1 MGYYKNAKKLDDE
14 QEFLKS
20 IIYNRYRQNSN
31 YSKIKNNME
40 FIIFLSKLDKEILNL
55 LIKAN
60 YVVEENK
67 IECLL
72 NKEIKGLHNFVEN
85 KIIICTENA
94 KRKTNYRN
102 KKNRPNKDNFKTE
115 LAIRKALRHE
125 ATHAIQKCNNN
136 KIVGDIKN
144 LEGKL
149 HQSKR
154 KSLEFSTSNFS
165 GTYEKEVE
173 AYILED
179 KPKKVKNMIKK
190 YCL

>member
-1 MGYYKNAKKLDDE
+1 
-14 QEFLKS
+14 
-20 IIYNRYRQNSN
+20 
-31 YSKIKNNME
+31 ME
-40 FIIFLSKLDKEILNL
+40 FIIFLSKLDKEILDL

-60 YVVEENK
+60 YIVVENK

-72 NKEIKGLHNFVEN
+72 NKEIKGIHNFEEN

-102 KKNRPNKDNFKTE
+102 KKQVQNKDNFKTE

-125 ATHAIQKCNNN
+125 ATHAIQKCNDN

-154 KSLEFSTSNFS
+154 KALEFSTSNFS
-165 GTYEKEVE
+165 GTYEKEIE
-173 AYILED
+173 AYIFED
-179 KPKKVKNMIKK
+179 KPKKVKKMLTK

>member
-1 MGYYKNAKKLDDE
+1 
-14 QEFLKS
+14 
-20 IIYNRYRQNSN
+20 
-31 YSKIKNNME
+31 ME
-40 FIIFLSKLDKEILNL
+40 FIIFLSKLDKEILDL

-72 NKEIKGLHNFVEN
+72 NKEIKGLHNFEKN

-102 KKNRPNKDNFKTE
+102 KKQHPNKDNFKTE

-125 ATHAIQKCNNN
+125 ATHAIQKCNKN
-136 KIVGDIKN
+136 KTVGDIKN
-144 LEGKL
+144 LENKL

-154 KSLEFSTSNFS
+154 RALEFSTSNFS
-165 GTYEKEVE
+165 GTYAKEVE

-179 KPKKVKNMIKK
+179 KPKKVKKMIKK

>member
-1 MGYYKNAKKLDDE
+1 
-14 QEFLKS
+14 
-20 IIYNRYRQNSN
+20 
-31 YSKIKNNME
+31 ME
-40 FIIFLSKLDKEILNL
+40 FIIFLSKLDTEILDL
-55 LIKAN
+55 LIKAK

-102 KKNRPNKDNFKTE
+102 KKQHLKKDNFKTE
-115 LAIRKALRHE
+115 RAIRKTLRHE

-136 KIVGDIKN
+136 KIVGNIKN

-154 KSLEFSTSNFS
+154 KALEFSTTNFS
-165 GTYEKEVE
+165 GTYAKELE
-173 AYILED
+173 AYVLEE
-179 KPKKVKNMIKK
+179 KPKKVKNLIEI

>member
-1 MGYYKNAKKLDDE
+1 
-14 QEFLKS
+14 
-20 IIYNRYRQNSN
+20 
-31 YSKIKNNME
+31 ME
-40 FIIFLSKLDKEILNL
+40 FIIFLSKLDKEILDL

-67 IECLL
+67 VECLL
-72 NKEIKGLHNFVEN
+72 NKEIKGLHNFEKN

-102 KKNRPNKDNFKTE
+102 EKQIPKKYNFKTE

-125 ATHAIQKCNNN
+125 ATHAIQKCNDN
-136 KIVGDIKN
+136 KTVGDIKK
-144 LEGKL
+144 LKTKL

-154 KSLEFSTSNFS
+154 KALEFSTSNFS
-165 GTYEKEVE
+165 GTYAKEVE
-173 AYILED
+173 AYVLED
-179 KPKKVKNMIKK
+179 KPKKVKNLIKK

>member
-1 MGYYKNAKKLDDE
+1 
-14 QEFLKS
+14 
-20 IIYNRYRQNSN
+20 
-31 YSKIKNNME
+31 ME
-40 FIIFLSKLDKEILNL
+40 FIIFLSKLDKEILDL

-60 YVVEENK
+60 YIVVENK

-72 NKEIKGLHNFVEN
+72 NKEIKGIHNFEEN

-102 KKNRPNKDNFKTE
+102 KKQVQNKDNFKTE

-136 KIVGDIKN
+136 KIVGDVKN

-154 KSLEFSTSNFS
+154 KALEFSTSNFS
-165 GTYEKEVE
+165 GTYEKEIE
-173 AYILED
+173 AYIFED
-179 KPKKVKNMIKK
+179 KPKKVKKMLTK

>member
-1 MGYYKNAKKLDDE
+1 
-14 QEFLKS
+14 
-20 IIYNRYRQNSN
+20 
-31 YSKIKNNME
+31 ME
-40 FIIFLSKLDKEILNL
+40 FIIFLSKIDKQILDL
-55 LIKAN
+55 LVKAN

-72 NKEIKGLHNFVEN
+72 NKEIKGLHNFLEN

-102 KKNRPNKDNFKTE
+102 EKKRQNKDNFKTE

-136 KIVGDIKN
+136 KTVGDIEN

-173 AYILED
+173 AYILENN
-179 KPKKVKNMIKK
+179 PK
-190 YCL
+190 

>member
-1 MGYYKNAKKLDDE
+1 
-14 QEFLKS
+14 
-20 IIYNRYRQNSN
+20 
-31 YSKIKNNME
+31 ME
-40 FIIFLSKLDKEILNL
+40 FIIFLSKLDKEILHL

-60 YVVEENK
+60 YIVEENK

-72 NKEIKGLHNFVEN
+72 NKEIKGLHNFKEN

-102 KKNRPNKDNFKTE
+102 KRQQPNKNNFKTE

-136 KIVGDIKN
+136 QTVGDIKT
-144 LEGKL
+144 LESKL
-149 HQSKR
+149 HQSK
-154 KSLEFSTSNFS
+154 KKALEFSTTNFS
-165 GTYEKEVE
+165 GNYAKELE
-173 AYILED
+173 AYVLED
-179 KPKKVKNMIKK
+179 KPKKVKNLMKE

>member
-1 MGYYKNAKKLDDE
+1 
-14 QEFLKS
+14 
-20 IIYNRYRQNSN
+20 
-31 YSKIKNNME
+31 ME
-40 FIIFLSKLDKEILNL
+40 FIIFLSKLDKEILDL

-60 YVVEENK
+60 YIVVENK

-72 NKEIKGLHNFVEN
+72 NKEIKGIHNFEEN

-102 KKNRPNKDNFKTE
+102 KKQGQNTDNFKTE

-154 KSLEFSTSNFS
+154 KALEFSTSNFS
-165 GTYEKEVE
+165 GTYEKEIE
-173 AYILED
+173 AYIFED
-179 KPKKVKNMIKK
+179 KPKKVKKMLTK

>member
-1 MGYYKNAKKLDDE
+1 
-14 QEFLKS
+14 
-20 IIYNRYRQNSN
+20 
-31 YSKIKNNME
+31 ME
-40 FIIFLSKLDKEILNL
+40 FIIFLSKLDKEILDL

-60 YVVEENK
+60 YIVEENK
-67 IECLL
+67 VECNL
-72 NKEIKGLHNFVEN
+72 NKEIKGLHNSREN

-102 KKNRPNKDNFKTE
+102 KKNANKDNFKTE
-115 LAIRKALRHE
+115 KAIRKALRHE

-136 KIVGDIKN
+136 KTVGDIKY
-144 LEGKL
+144 LENKL

-154 KSLEFSTSNFS
+154 KALEFSTSNFS
-165 GTYEKEVE
+165 GNYAKEVE

-179 KPKKVKNMIKK
+179 KPKKVKKFIEK

>member
-1 MGYYKNAKKLDDE
+1 
-14 QEFLKS
+14 
-20 IIYNRYRQNSN
+20 
-31 YSKIKNNME
+31 ME

-55 LIKAN
+55 LLKTN
-60 YVVEENK
+60 YIVEENT

-72 NKEIKGLHNFVEN
+72 NKEIKGLHDLEEN

-102 KKNRPNKDNFKTE
+102 KKQLQNKDNFKTE

-144 LEGKL
+144 LEDKL
-149 HQSKR
+149 HHSKR
-154 KSLEFSTSNFS
+154 KALDFSTSNFY
-165 GTYEKEVE
+165 GTYAKEVE

-179 KPKKVKNMIKK
+179 NPKKVKKMIKK

>member
-1 MGYYKNAKKLDDE
+1 
-14 QEFLKS
+14 
-20 IIYNRYRQNSN
+20 
-31 YSKIKNNME
+31 ME

-60 YVVEENK
+60 YIFEENK

-72 NKEIKGLHNFVEN
+72 NKEIKGLHNLEEN

-102 KKNRPNKDNFKTE
+102 KKRQPNKENFKTK

-125 ATHAIQKCNNN
+125 ATHAIQKCNKN
-136 KIVGDIKN
+136 KTVGDIKI
-144 LEGKL
+144 LEEKL
-149 HQSKR
+149 HPSK
-154 KSLEFSTSNFS
+154 KKALNFSSSNFS
-165 GTYEKEVE
+165 GTYAKEVE

>member
-1 MGYYKNAKKLDDE
+1 
-14 QEFLKS
+14 
-20 IIYNRYRQNSN
+20 
-31 YSKIKNNME
+31 ME
-40 FIIFLSKLDKEILNL
+40 FIIFLSKLDKEILDL

-60 YVVEENK
+60 YVVEENH
-67 IECLL
+67 IEWLL
-72 NKEIKGLHNFVEN
+72 NEEIKGLHNFVDN

-102 KKNRPNKDNFKTE
+102 EKQKPNKDNFKTK

-125 ATHAIQKCNNN
+125 ATHAIQKCNDN
-136 KIVGDIKN
+136 KIVGDIKI
-144 LEGKL
+144 LEVKL

-154 KSLEFSTSNFS
+154 KALEFSTSNFS
-165 GTYEKEVE
+165 GTYAKEVE

-179 KPKKVKNMIKK
+179 KPKDVKKMIAK

>member
-1 MGYYKNAKKLDDE
+1 
-14 QEFLKS
+14 
-20 IIYNRYRQNSN
+20 
-31 YSKIKNNME
+31 ME
-40 FIIFLSKLDKEILNL
+40 FIIFLSKLDKEILDL

-60 YVVEENK
+60 YEVEENK

-72 NKEIKGLHNFVEN
+72 NKEIKGLHNFVEK

-94 KRKTNYRN
+94 KRKTNYIN
-102 KKNRPNKDNFKTE
+102 EKLRPNKENFKTK

-136 KIVGDIKN
+136 KIIGDIKN
-144 LEGKL
+144 LEAKL
-149 HQSKR
+149 HRSKR
-154 KSLEFSTSNFS
+154 RSLEFSTSNFS
-165 GTYEKEVE
+165 GTYTKEIE

-179 KPKKVKNMIKK
+179 KPKKVKNMLRK